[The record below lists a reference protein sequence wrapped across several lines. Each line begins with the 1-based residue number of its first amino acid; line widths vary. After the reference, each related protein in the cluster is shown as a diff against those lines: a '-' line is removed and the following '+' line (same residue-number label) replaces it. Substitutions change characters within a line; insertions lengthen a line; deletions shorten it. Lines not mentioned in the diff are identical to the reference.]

1 MSVPP
6 VPPPLEQLGH
16 RPFSF
21 YPAILNIEHNEW
33 LYRRATWSEV
43 LVQNTKT
50 NEELWLPRVYLGEIS
65 RVDEPVMIVGL
76 MKELEYKAG
85 AVWPAKRRV
94 IEMPRAVNETRR
106 RFVPE
111 PPPGPAPVVGIRIET
126 SHESRLG
133 RILIAG
139 VALGIAGCVLAVS
152 LYRGGIIG
160 SRVFYAPAL
169 QGRLGLSAGDDYAV
183 VVRVLGAPSD
193 DRWQSDSVG
202 NRYNLLWY
210 RQRGVYV
217 VLMSPHDSNGRYIG
231 AMDRNWNPI
240 HTVELPGGGNSYS
253 LLRSLRN
260 F

>member
-1 MSVPP
+1 MAVPP

-50 NEELWLPRVYLGEIS
+50 HEELCLPRAYLGEIS

-76 MKELEYKAG
+76 AKELEYKAG
-85 AVWPAKRRV
+85 AVWPAERRV
-94 IEMPRAVNETRR
+94 IEMPRAVNETRP

-111 PPPGPAPVVGIRIET
+111 YTPGPAPVVGIRVESPDT
-126 SHESRLG
+126 SRVG
-133 RILIAG
+133 RFLIAG

-160 SRVFYAPAL
+160 SRVFYTPAL
-169 QGRLGLSAGDDYAV
+169 QSDLGLNAWDDYQS
-183 VVRVLGAPSD
+183 VVRALGTPSG
-193 DRWQSDSVG
+193 DRWQSDAQQR
-202 NRYNLLWY
+202 RYRLLWY
-210 RQRGVYV
+210 PQRSIYV
-217 VLMSPHDSNGRYIG
+217 VLMGREEDDARYIG
-231 AMDRNWNPI
+231 ALDRNWHPI
-240 HTVELPGGGNSYS
+240 QAVELPSHANSSS
-253 LLRSLRN
+253 LLRSLRH

>member
-1 MSVPP
+1 MPVPP

-50 NEELWLPRVYLGEIS
+50 NEEVWLPRAYLGEIS

-76 MKELEYKAG
+76 MKELEFKAG
-85 AVWPAKRRV
+85 AVWPAERRV

-106 RFVPE
+106 LFVSE
-111 PPPGPAPVVGIRIET
+111 VPPGPAPVVGIRIE
-126 SHESRLG
+126 SAHGSGIG
-133 RILIAG
+133 RFLIGG

-152 LYRGGIIG
+152 LYRGGVIG
-160 SRVFYAPAL
+160 SRVFYTPSM
-169 QGRLGLSAGDDYAV
+169 QNGLGLSAWDDYQT
-183 VVRVLGAPSD
+183 VVRVLGAPSEE
-193 DRWQSDSVG
+193 RSRSDPGQPHYRV
-202 NRYNLLWY
+202 LWY
-210 RQRGVYV
+210 AQRGIYV
-217 VLMSPHDSNGRYIG
+217 VLMGRDGDDARYAG
-231 AMDRNWNPI
+231 AVDRNWHPI
-240 HTVELPGGGNSYS
+240 HTVELPGRGNSDS
-253 LLRSLRN
+253 LLRSIPH